1 MADPSLRS
9 RQERIRQAK
18 QQGKTA
24 DEVTAIANDTS
35 ELESAGMARAEVRM
49 RREFDESIDSGFQI
63 ATFQGPLC
71 AEPVVGMAWIVEE
84 IAITESEDQSSKMVA
99 VVGSLISS
107 VKDACRA
114 GMLDWSPRI
123 KLAMYT
129 CDIQAS
135 SGCCCSELT
144 PADVLGKVYAVVA
157 RRRGRIVAEEMK
169 EGTSF
174 FSIKSMLPVVE
185 SFGFADGESDSTELM

>member
-1 MADPSLRS
+1 M
-9 RQERIRQAK
+9 
-18 QQGKTA
+18 
-24 DEVTAIANDTS
+24 TAIANDTS

-49 RREFDESIDSGFQI
+49 LREFDESIDSGFQI

-84 IAITESEDQSSKMVA
+84 IIVNSEDQGPKMA
-99 VVGSLISS
+99 AVGSLISS
-107 VKDACRA
+107 VKDACRS

-135 SGCCCSELT
+135 SGFFDFN
-144 PADVLGKVYAVVA
+144 ADHS
-157 RRRGRIVAEEMK
+157 RR
-169 EGTSF
+169 TW
-174 FSIKSMLPVVE
+174 
-185 SFGFADGESDSTELM
+185 